1 MEFIDEISMLRL
13 EMTKELIFI
22 PDWINTSSKTDKFVW
37 NCILDTHAIL
47 MYLVVD
53 AKLRK
58 SQLDE
63 ILMEYQYVIDEII
76 MSIKTQEKYKMFI
89 DYMEFV
95 FVFMMEM
102 SVEHEMY
109 WAAYNIKEFQ
119 ELLIKNENLNNE

>member
-1 MEFIDEISMLRL
+1 MEFIDEISTLRL

-22 PDWINTSSKTDKFVW
+22 PDWINTSSKTDKFIW
-37 NCILDTHAIL
+37 DCILDTQAIL

-58 SQLDE
+58 AQLANL
-63 ILMEYQYVIDEII
+63 LMEYEYVIDEII
-76 MSIKTQEKYKMFI
+76 MSIKTEEKYKMFI

-95 FVFMMEM
+95 FRLMMDM
-102 SVEHEMY
+102 SIQHEMY

-119 ELLIKNENLNNE
+119 EILIKNENLNNE

>member
-1 MEFIDEISMLRL
+1 MEFIDDISILRL
-13 EMTKELIFI
+13 QMTKELIFI

-37 NCILDTHAIL
+37 DCILDTQAIL

-76 MSIKTQEKYKMFI
+76 MSIKTQEKSY
-89 DYMEFV
+89 Y
-95 FVFMMEM
+95 
-102 SVEHEMY
+102 S
-109 WAAYNIKEFQ
+109 
-119 ELLIKNENLNNE
+119 

>member
-1 MEFIDEISMLRL
+1 MEFIDDISMLRL

-22 PDWINTSSKTDKFVW
+22 PDWINTSSKTDKFIW
-37 NCILDTHAIL
+37 DCILDTQAIL

-58 SQLDE
+58 AQLANL
-63 ILMEYQYVIDEII
+63 LMEYEYVIDEII
-76 MSIKTQEKYKMFI
+76 MSIKTEEKYKMFI

-95 FVFMMEM
+95 FRLMMDM
-102 SVEHEMY
+102 SIQHEMY

-119 ELLIKNENLNNE
+119 EILIKNENLNNE